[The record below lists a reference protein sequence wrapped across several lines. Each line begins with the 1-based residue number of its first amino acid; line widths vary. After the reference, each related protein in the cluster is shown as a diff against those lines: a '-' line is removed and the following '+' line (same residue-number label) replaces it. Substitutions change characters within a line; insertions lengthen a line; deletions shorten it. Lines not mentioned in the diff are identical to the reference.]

1 MSALNPE
8 NTPEQTPEPVQ
19 APEPITDEKKREK
32 LNIAMGNLSKKEMI
46 YLINLLDMQP
56 LPQEKK
62 KQFFYAVNKVLVL
75 IKNGKF
81 PIKQTDKKGKMKTTL
96 LKNYKGITLR
106 ERIMIR
112 NNIANL
118 FLDTA
123 DPEFRNPFYYTY
135 KDGKKIG
142 SLLMTD
148 KKQIVTR
155 IYNTVVDQKRLQM
168 LILYQFKNLIAPF
181 RGFHFDKSNQT
192 KKSGGRKKRRKQ
204 KKKTKRRRKTRT
216 KIKKRKRKK

>member
-1 MSALNPE
+1 
-8 NTPEQTPEPVQ
+8 
-19 APEPITDEKKREK
+19 
-32 LNIAMGNLSKKEMI
+32 
-46 YLINLLDMQP
+46 
-56 LPQEKK
+56 
-62 KQFFYAVNKVLVL
+62 
-75 IKNGKF
+75 
-81 PIKQTDKKGKMKTTL
+81 
-96 LKNYKGITLR
+96 
-106 ERIMIR
+106 MIR

-155 IYNTVVDQKRLQM
+155 IHNTVVDQKRLQM
-168 LILYQFKNLIAPF
+168 MILYQFKNLIAPF

-192 KKSGGRKKRRKQ
+192 HKRGGRRKRN
-204 KKKTKRRRKTRT
+204 KKTKRRRKTIT
-216 KIKKRKRKK
+216 KRKRKRKK